1 MGKSLQKKL
10 TKAQLAEIQLYL
22 LKNYTIKE
30 IADVYNVSVTKISRY
45 LNWEKNTSKRTI
57 HITLGNKIIPYC
69 KNEFDYGKIPKYNL
83 TEILDE
89 EKSIKMSKS
98 KGLGD
103 DVAKLTAKL
112 RIDKLAKRAAEI
124 IGADGCGCE
133 KKKDILNEWIPYKKE
148 SKK

>member
-1 MGKSLQKKL
+1 M
-10 TKAQLAEIQLYL
+10 
-22 LKNYTIKE
+22 
-30 IADVYNVSVTKISRY
+30 
-45 LNWEKNTSKRTI
+45 
-57 HITLGNKIIPYC
+57 
-69 KNEFDYGKIPKYNL
+69 
-83 TEILDE
+83 E
-89 EKSIKMSKS
+89 ENKS

-133 KKKDILNEWIPYKKE
+133 EKKDILNEWIPYKKE